1 MPNQGLDSDFQGGN
15 LMSPIKATVIYENGV
30 LRPLETLELPEHQKA
45 RVTIEPLSDE
55 TEVAP
60 FTSFTFPDQET
71 PAEYLAIGYSDEG
84 LITRQEFET
93 YLRSFE
99 ESAGMSSA
107 EFYKKWQNGDLLY
120 TPEMSLWAA
129 SYEDYREN
137 RLMFKDEWLPPSPTQ
152 SNKSW
157 SLSAISK

>member
-1 MPNQGLDSDFQGGN
+1 
-15 LMSPIKATVIYENGV
+15 MSPIKATVVYENGV
-30 LRPLETLELPEHQKA
+30 LRPLEAIELPEHQKA
-45 RVTIEPLSDE
+45 RVTIEPLPDE

-60 FTSFTFPDQET
+60 FTSFTFPDEDVPPLNLNELLQET

-99 ESAGMSSA
+99 EAAGMSSA
-107 EFYKKWQNGDLLY
+107 EFYEKWQNGDLPY

-129 SYEDYREN
+129 SYEDYRED

-152 SNKSW
+152 SNRSW